1 MPEEGAVPAGD
12 DTSAPSP
19 AEPIDGPSQES
30 SLSVDEGQAVDEG
43 QGSAGRVPLRGWP
56 PVRLALVTG
65 LAGFVALAA
74 LCGWLGYRAHE
85 QRQHDQFSA
94 LLVEVGKQ
102 AAINLTTIDYEQAQS
117 DVQRIL
123 DSATGEFYDDFEKR
137 SGPFIDVVEK
147 VQSKT
152 VGTVTEAGLESVTGQ
167 EGEVLVAVTVTSST
181 KGVPDEKPR
190 YWRMRM
196 TVSRDGGAA
205 KVSKVNFIP

>member
-1 MPEEGAVPAGD
+1 MAKEGMRAD
-12 DTSAPSP
+12 DDRALPP
-19 AEPIDGPSQES
+19 DVEFIERPSQES
-30 SLSVDEGQAVDEG
+30 SQTEDNVERFAQTPSLRGLS
-43 QGSAGRVPLRGWP
+43 PLRLG
-56 PVRLALVTG
+56 LVIG
-65 LAGFVALAA
+65 LASFVVVAS
-74 LCGWLGYRAHE
+74 LCSWLGYRAYE
-85 QRQHDQFSA
+85 QRKQDQFSA